1 MSTNSTL
8 NSTTQIVKI
17 ARNPKFRSITDGLL
31 SDPERG
37 FPESITDSSQYESV
51 QSIEAR
57 CMRGELMLQKN
68 PTYEFDGD
76 VTEADLDVEEP
87 EYDELTHF
95 DDLAEQLYQELNSN
109 EQSELPTGNEPE
121 SDKKVEKSEQAT
133 LPVDN
138 FRSVD

>member
-8 NSTTQIVKI
+8 NSTTQVVKL
-17 ARNPKFRSITDGLL
+17 ARNPKFRSITDGFL
-31 SDPERG
+31 SEPERG

-68 PTYEFDGD
+68 PIYEFDGD

-95 DDLAEQLYQELNSN
+95 DDQAEQLYEELKSN
-109 EQSELPTGNEPE
+109 EQSELPTGNKEPSE
-121 SDKKVEKSEQAT
+121 NSEKSEATT

-138 FRSVD
+138 SGSVA